1 MSKLRD
7 GIYGLAIADA
17 LGVPFEF
24 KKRGTFTCTGMVGFG
39 TWNQVAGTWS
49 DDTSMTLA
57 TCKSIRDKNKID
69 VEDIRKN
76 FEAWLFEGK
85 FTCHGENF

>member
-24 KKRGTFTCTGMVGFG
+24 KKRGTSPA
-39 TWNQVAGTWS
+39 Q
-49 DDTSMTLA
+49 
-57 TCKSIRDKNKID
+57 
-69 VEDIRKN
+69 
-76 FEAWLFEGK
+76 AWLVLELGIK
-85 FTCHGENF
+85 LLGPGLMIPA

>member
-7 GIYGLAIADA
+7 GIFGLAIADA

-39 TWNQVAGTWS
+39 TWNQFAGTWS

-76 FEAWLFEGK
+76 FEA
-85 FTCHGENF
+85 

>member
-39 TWNQVAGTWS
+39 TWN
-49 DDTSMTLA
+49 
-57 TCKSIRDKNKID
+57 
-69 VEDIRKN
+69 
-76 FEAWLFEGK
+76 
-85 FTCHGENF
+85 

>member
-24 KKRGTFTCTGMVGFG
+24 KKRGL
-39 TWNQVAGTWS
+39 S
-49 DDTSMTLA
+49 LA
-57 TCKSIRDKNKID
+57 Q
-69 VEDIRKN
+69 
-76 FEAWLFEGK
+76 AWWVLELGIK
-85 FTCHGENF
+85 LLGLGLTILA

>member
-17 LGVPFEF
+17 LGDPFEF

-39 TWNQVAGTWS
+39 TWNQVAG
-49 DDTSMTLA
+49 A
-57 TCKSIRDKNKID
+57 
-69 VEDIRKN
+69 
-76 FEAWLFEGK
+76 
-85 FTCHGENF
+85 